1 MAGTIVTVVGNGIM
15 FDRSA
20 VSGAGT
26 SSAKYVFRPLMAH
39 TFLQVTVQ
47 NDYMSY
53 ITAEGKEWTFSWD
66 GANGSEISSVAGVAT
81 SSNYDLFTK
90 FIALL

>member
-20 VSGAGT
+20 VEGAGT
-26 SSAKYVFRPLMAH
+26 TSAKYVFRPLIAH

-47 NDYMSY
+47 DSHMSY
-53 ITAEGKEWTFSWD
+53 ITSEGKEWAFSW
-66 GANGSEISSVAGVAT
+66 NGVGGSQISSVAGVDT
-81 SSNYDLFTK
+81 TSNYDLFTK